1 MFKTVKSKFIFFS
14 IFLILITTVVPVYFL
29 IAQLHANFE
38 ARSIVMLDTT
48 LDIVRY
54 GLKFTMM
61 SGRNDDLQN
70 VINDFSKKTG
80 IYHIRIFD
88 NTGKINFASDKNEIN
103 KNISMVSTHTIDY
116 KNLDKKVIDL
126 ETNDNIYTSTEPIF
140 NEKPCQSCHSE
151 KNIIAFLDI
160 DTELTS
166 PEIKFYTGSIH
177 MFFLGLAVIIILL
190 AGLYLIFNKF
200 INSPLKRLVNAL
212 DNVQLGN
219 LDEKIEINSND
230 EIGIVY
236 KHFNDMTEKLKTSTD
251 KIEQMHLEELQRLNR
266 LKTLGE
272 LTSQTAHEVNN
283 HIAIIMARADYLNL
297 ESKNIPE
304 LAKYNEDLQVLID
317 QTTKISEITGNIL
330 KYSRK
335 KATELKEIDLI
346 KTIDEFV
353 TVYTP
358 LLLKKNIKLIT
369 NCNLRKATIVG
380 DSIQINQILTNLVMN
395 AVDAIGN
402 KGKIEF
408 EIVENGT
415 GKISLIINDDGPG
428 ISTNNLNEIFTP
440 FFTTKS
446 SQNNTGLGLYIVKKI
461 CENHSAEIRCESDRK
476 RGTSFIISFNKI
488 KKS

>member
-14 IFLILITTVVPVYFL
+14 IFLILITTVAPVYFL
-29 IAQLHANFE
+29 VTQLHANFE
-38 ARSIVMLDTT
+38 ARSIIMLDTT

-61 SGRNDDLQN
+61 SGRNRDLQN

-103 KNISMVSTHTIDY
+103 KNISMISTHTIHY
-116 KNLDKKVIDL
+116 KNLEKKVIDL
-126 ETNDNIYTSTEPIF
+126 ETNNNIYTSTEPIF
-140 NEKPCQSCHSE
+140 NEKPCQSCHTE
-151 KNIIAFLDI
+151 KNIIAFLNI
-160 DTELTS
+160 NTELTS

-200 INSPLKRLVNAL
+200 INSPLKRLANEL

-219 LDEKIEINSND
+219 LDEKIDINSND

-283 HIAIIMARADYLNL
+283 HIAVIMARADYLSL
-297 ESKNIPE
+297 ESKNIPA
-304 LAKYNEDLQVLID
+304 LAKYSEDLQVLID
-317 QTTKISEITGNIL
+317 QTTKISKVTGNIL

-335 KATELKEIDLI
+335 KSTELQNIDLI
-346 KTIDEFV
+346 KIIDEFV
-353 TVYTP
+353 TVYSS
-358 LLLKKNIKLIT
+358 LLLKKNIKLST
-369 NCNLRKATIVG
+369 STNLRNAIIVG
-380 DSIQINQILTNLVMN
+380 DSIQVNQILTNLVMN

-402 KGKIEF
+402 KGRIEI
-408 EIVENGT
+408 EVAESGT
-415 GKISLIINDDGPG
+415 DKISLTINDDGPG
-428 ISTNNLNEIFTP
+428 ISAENLNEIFSP

-461 CENHSAEIRCESDRK
+461 CENHKAEISCESDEK
-476 RGTSFIISFNKI
+476 TGTSFKITFNKI

>member
-1 MFKTVKSKFIFFS
+1 M
-14 IFLILITTVVPVYFL
+14 
-29 IAQLHANFE
+29 
-38 ARSIVMLDTT
+38 
-48 LDIVRY
+48 
-54 GLKFTMM
+54 
-61 SGRNDDLQN
+61 
-70 VINDFSKKTG
+70 
-80 IYHIRIFD
+80 
-88 NTGKINFASDKNEIN
+88 
-103 KNISMVSTHTIDY
+103 
-116 KNLDKKVIDL
+116 
-126 ETNDNIYTSTEPIF
+126 
-140 NEKPCQSCHSE
+140 
-151 KNIIAFLDI
+151 
-160 DTELTS
+160 
-166 PEIKFYTGSIH
+166 
-177 MFFLGLAVIIILL
+177 
-190 AGLYLIFNKF
+190 
-200 INSPLKRLVNAL
+200 
-212 DNVQLGN
+212 GN